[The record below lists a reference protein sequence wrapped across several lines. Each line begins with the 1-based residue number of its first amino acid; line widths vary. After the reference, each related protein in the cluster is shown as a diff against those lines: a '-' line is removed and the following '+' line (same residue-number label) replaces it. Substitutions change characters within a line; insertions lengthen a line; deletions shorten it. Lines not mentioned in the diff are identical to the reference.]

1 MMTTKARAECV
12 HRSQP
17 RHFSADSETARSHS
31 VDTQKGDTACIKA
44 ALGGHETVVRLLLE
58 SGAEVNAADEV
69 MRAAAKP
76 RGSNCRSPPVS
87 QAMSG
92 AMGYGIKGCTCG

>member
-1 MMTTKARAECV
+1 MGPNQAR
-12 HRSQP
+12 P
-17 RHFSADSETARSHS
+17 RTADAQ
-31 VDTQKGDTACIKA
+31 DGITACIKA
-44 ALGGHETVVRLLLE
+44 ALGGHEAVVRLLLE